1 MVLFSFFAERY
12 LFYRSVLNV
21 TQNVNAI
28 PGVGSETMEDSTLAH
43 LQYRVRCL
51 EECN

>member
-1 MVLFSFFAERY
+1 M
-12 LFYRSVLNV
+12 

-28 PGVGSETMEDSTLAH
+28 TGAGSETMEDSTLAH
-43 LQYRVRCL
+43 LQYQVRCL